1 MYYAAGIL
9 ASSETAGGRPG
20 RAWSAPSSS
29 CLGPCSRSLS
39 RANTP
44 SPRLLHVSLT
54 ITLRRSV
61 SISGAPCVV
70 RCLPNTLLTC
80 QDVPGSAPTPLF
92 SVGSKVIRNTLCA
105 RRRGSVRLQMR
116 NQRISET
123 TRLQSSAR
131 ALINRRA
138 PKASI
143 FSACA
148 CHTARSSTFSACAL
162 RCYTDI
168 SIRFT
173 LCNKETKERV
183 YKIGKGTARGVYN
196 QSLDG

>member
-1 MYYAAGIL
+1 MFARERGRRRRPGPARPPPGRLAAPHSSGHPAVPYIPDSNKQNSVLMYYAAGIL

-61 SISGAPCVV
+61 SIV

-80 QDVPGSAPTPLF
+80 QDDQAPTPLF
-92 SVGSKVIRNTLCA
+92 SVGSKVIR
-105 RRRGSVRLQMR
+105 RRGGAQ
-116 NQRISET
+116 
-123 TRLQSSAR
+123 
-131 ALINRRA
+131 
-138 PKASI
+138 
-143 FSACA
+143 
-148 CHTARSSTFSACAL
+148 
-162 RCYTDI
+162 
-168 SIRFT
+168 
-173 LCNKETKERV
+173 
-183 YKIGKGTARGVYN
+183 GG
-196 QSLDG
+196 